1 MKLFLEIT
9 LDEHIWQDHFDS
21 TVETLLNKS
30 GILDSLA
37 PGVKVE
43 LSRKEFTEEDE
54 TIIAQQ
60 RAEILNEFL
69 EHEGIKCFI
78 MYEGLAGD
86 RIKRTQIKKFTEID
100 VYLGVHIA
108 TTEDEDNVVASHFLS
123 DDDIIVS
130 VPEDTDSL
138 TFVELLEMCRDAN
151 REVIIR

>member
-78 MYEGLAGD
+78 QYEG
-86 RIKRTQIKKFTEID
+86 KRLQVKEFVELDLILDIHT
-100 VYLGVHIA
+100 V
-108 TTEDEDNVVASHFLS
+108 TTENKTLIHHYVT
-123 DDDIIVS
+123 DDDIEVNT
-130 VPEDTDSL
+130 PDDMKPL
-138 TFVELLEMCRDAN
+138 TFVEVLKMWRQF
-151 REVIIR
+151 IH